1 MAVNVST
8 IPSSPF
14 SKKGYDA
21 QSQNDSS
28 RNVRQY
34 IDLDLFFS
42 KRNSDNDIS
51 RVTDIQA
58 VKRSV
63 RNLVLLN
70 PYEKPF
76 HPEISGGVRG
86 MLFELMTP
94 FVAAQLTKKVEDVIN
109 NFEPRARLVS
119 VRANPDY
126 DRNAY
131 EVSIEFYVVNT
142 PTELIDMTV
151 MLERLR

>member
-1 MAVNVST
+1 MAV
-8 IPSSPF
+8 
-14 SKKGYDA
+14 YDA
-21 QSQNDSS
+21 QSQNVSS
-28 RNVRQY
+28 RNVRRY
-34 IDLDLFFS
+34 VDLDLFFE
-42 KRNSDNDIS
+42 KKIPNNDVNTI
-51 RVTDIQA
+51 TDVQA

-76 HPEISGGVRG
+76 HPEISSGIRG

-119 VRANPDY
+119 VRSTPDY

-131 EVSIEFYVVNT
+131 EVSVEFYVVNT
-142 PTELIDMTV
+142 PTELVDLTV

>member
-1 MAVNVST
+1 MAV
-8 IPSSPF
+8 
-14 SKKGYDA
+14 YDA
-21 QSQNDSS
+21 QSQNTSS
-28 RNVRQY
+28 RNTRRY
-34 IDLDLFFS
+34 IDLDLFFQRKIPS
-42 KRNSDNDIS
+42 GDVNTI
-51 RVTDIQA
+51 TDIQA
-58 VKRSV
+58 VKRSI

-76 HPEISGGVRG
+76 HPEIASGVRG

-119 VRANPDY
+119 VRSIPDY

-142 PTELIDMTV
+142 PTELVDLTV